1 MSRIGLTP
9 VNIPDGVTVALS
21 GNEMTAKGKFGELSL
36 KFVDELEPSIVEN
49 QLWVKTAN
57 DSLKTRK
64 LWGTFRSLAGNLITG
79 VGEGFTRV
87 LDINGVGY
95 RAALQGKVLVLQLGY
110 SHEIKYPIP
119 EGVKIDCP
127 TQTEII
133 ITAADKQLVGSVAA
147 KIRSFRPPEP
157 YKGKGVKY
165 REELI
170 VRKEGKKK

>member
-1 MSRIGLTP
+1 MSRVGLSP
-9 VNIPDGVTVALS
+9 VNIPEGVTVALS
-21 GNEMTAKGKFGELSL
+21 GNEMTVKGKFGELSL
-36 KFVDELEPSIVEN
+36 RFVDELEASIIEN
-49 QLWVKTAN
+49 QLWVKTVN
-57 DSLKTRK
+57 NSLKARK
-64 LWGTFRSLAGNLITG
+64 LWGTFRSLAGNLIKG

-95 RAALQGKVLVLQLGY
+95 RAALQDNDLVLQLGY
-110 SHEIKYPIP
+110 SHEIKYSIP
-119 EGVKIDCP
+119 EGVTINCP
-127 TQTEII
+127 TQTEIVI
-133 ITAADKQLVGSVAA
+133 LGADKQLVGSVAA